1 MVINL
6 EIEFHENEIPP
17 RCRKPRQVRHQD
29 TVSVKIRETTFEA
42 APIAFIVHSLRGRP
56 VNVRL
61 YKGQLYK
68 EARISFY
75 NGKESEEYPFESI
88 PWHTVFCNYT
98 PSNAYTT
105 RAEYIA
111 YLKVES
117 REYLI
122 VDRALYVRCYEPYYK
137 ITTFGL
143 FGDGTAIFPEF
154 SLKSR
159 KIVFGYSALD
169 KDQAIEDA
177 VAIAKERGDDGSI
190 DGIKNLAQ
198 GPIDVLIPEAC
209 KRKFNPQI

>member
-6 EIEFHENEIPP
+6 DIEFHENEIPP
-17 RCRKPRQVRHQD
+17 RCRKPRHVKHQD
-29 TVSVKIRETTFEA
+29 TVSVKIREATSEA
-42 APIAFIVHSLRGRP
+42 APIAFVVHSLRGRP
-56 VNVRL
+56 MNVRL

-75 NGKESEEYPFESI
+75 NGKESEEYPFENI
-88 PWHTVFCNYT
+88 PWRTVFCKYT
-98 PSNAYTT
+98 PSNAYAT

-169 KDQAIEDA
+169 RDQAIEDA
-177 VAIAKERGDDGSI
+177 VAIAKERGDDESI

-198 GPIDVLIPEAC
+198 GLIDVLIPEAC
-209 KRKFNPQI
+209 KREFKPQI